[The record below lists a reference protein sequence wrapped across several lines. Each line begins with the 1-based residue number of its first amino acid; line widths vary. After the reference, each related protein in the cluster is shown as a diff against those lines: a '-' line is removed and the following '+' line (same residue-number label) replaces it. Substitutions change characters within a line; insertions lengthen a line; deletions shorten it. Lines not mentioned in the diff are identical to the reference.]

1 VDAALA
7 ARSLLEDH
15 PYGWSLPQ
23 PFYVDDD
30 FFALD
35 MEHVFAPNWVFVG
48 HTCEVPMP
56 GDWLRVDLGV
66 DSVVVVRGTDGE
78 VRAFFNTCR
87 HRGSLICLEAAGH
100 ARRLTCPY
108 HRWTYNLD
116 GSFAGARYLGDDF
129 DGSDFGLQPVHCQAV
144 AGYVFICLADEPPD
158 LEPFAE
164 GVAPFLAPHGMD
176 ELKVAYSEQLVENC
190 NWKLVM
196 ENNRECYHCVGAHPE
211 LMVVIDEFDGPGSKV
226 TPSEVE
232 AKARTVAAWDAAD
245 IVHTQTTAGGNEWRA
260 VRIPFVNDA
269 AAMTIDGSPAC
280 ARVLGTIDDSMRSL
294 GSVRLLHLPNTWN
307 HVQSDHVLS
316 FSVLPISAGETLLIT
331 RWLVHREAVE
341 GIDYDLEHLTRVWKA
356 TNRQDATLA
365 EQNQRG
371 IRTRGY
377 RPGPYA
383 PAIEAGTA
391 DFTAWYAEQLR
402 RRLPR

>member
-1 VDAALA
+1 
-7 ARSLLEDH
+7 
-15 PYGWSLPQ
+15 
-23 PFYVDDD
+23 
-30 FFALD
+30 
-35 MEHVFAPNWVFVG
+35 
-48 HTCEVPMP
+48 
-56 GDWLRVDLGV
+56 
-66 DSVVVVRGTDGE
+66 
-78 VRAFFNTCR
+78 
-87 HRGSLICLEAAGH
+87 
-100 ARRLTCPY
+100 
-108 HRWTYNLD
+108 
-116 GSFAGARYLGDDF
+116 
-129 DGSDFGLQPVHCQAV
+129 
-144 AGYVFICLADEPPD
+144 
-158 LEPFAE
+158 
-164 GVAPFLAPHGMD
+164 
-176 ELKVAYSEQLVENC
+176 
-190 NWKLVM
+190 
-196 ENNRECYHCVGAHPE
+196 
-211 LMVVIDEFDGPGSKV
+211 V

-232 AKARTVAAWDAAD
+232 AKVRTVAAWDAAD

-331 RWLVHREAVE
+331 RWLVHRDAVE